1 MTPELALQKA
11 VRARLTWFPSVTML
25 VPVASILDHN
35 ERPAPSPS
43 IIIGEGQSV
52 DEGDSINRSL
62 TRVYMDLH
70 VWKREPSTA
79 GVKAIAG
86 AIRAAIKSALI
97 ADIDGFHFADCYV
110 QSARFLRDPD
120 GETSHGVVTINALVQ
135 EIGS

>member
-11 VRARLTWFPSVTML
+11 VRARLIGTAAVTQL
-25 VPVASILDHN
+25 IPAAAILDRN

-43 IIIGEGQSV
+43 IVIGEGQSL
-52 DEGDSINRSL
+52 DENDSLSRNL

-70 VWKREPSTA
+70 VWKKEPSTQ

-86 AIRAAIKSALI
+86 AIRAAVHKANLP
-97 ADIDGFHFADCYV
+97 AETGFHFAGCYV

-120 GETSHGVVTINALVQ
+120 GETSHAVVTINAKVQ
-135 EIGS
+135 EL